1 MVVAFFLVV
10 PVRSSLHVLVV
21 VVVISYFQHQASI
34 CSRIDRTH
42 HCHGRMTAFEEA
54 FSFPVSLDG
63 IREARE
69 VLHVPVCGVVSMSE
83 RLTIHT
89 APFNKNRHVFIA
101 LFADETS
108 QKHVSLSGPILS
120 SVSGKNG
127 NVGIV
132 TMV

>member
-1 MVVAFFLVV
+1 M
-10 PVRSSLHVLVV
+10 SLA
-21 VVVISYFQHQASI
+21 INFTGIAS
-34 CSRIDRTH
+34 
-42 HCHGRMTAFEEA
+42 M
-54 FSFPVSLDG
+54 DG
-63 IREARE
+63 MLMKHA
-69 VLHVPVCGVVSMSE
+69 MM
-83 RLTIHT
+83 
-89 APFNKNRHVFIA
+89 PFGENRHVFIA